1 MIRTYLV
8 EHEVWTTSAAAAR
21 ADLVR
26 SLLEDAAAT
35 DVVEGSRAV
44 VSRGQRTGGFT
55 LSARGFG

>member
-44 VSRGQRTGGFT
+44 VSRGQRTH
-55 LSARGFG
+55 RCVDP